1 METDLAPLL
10 ASVLLPSPSDLNLET
25 MTVDAPNKHITLEV
39 TAIQATPSCP
49 RCHTPSNRIHS
60 GYIRTLADLPWAET
74 TVCLHLQVRKCFCSN
89 PACPQRIFTE
99 RLPAVVAPWARRTQR
114 LAEQQRHIAL
124 ALAGA
129 PSQRL
134 SADLDCDAS
143 RDTFLRLVRTTPA
156 PDTPTPRCLGVDDWA
171 LRKGQTYAS
180 IVIDLERSIVIDLL
194 PDRSAETFAQWLLD
208 HPGVEIISRDRA
220 GSYAEGAS
228 EGAPDA
234 IQVAD
239 RWHLLKNL
247 GDALSSLFEMHRPAI
262 EQHLRPATKAL
273 AASENSSEKATPA
286 APDAAKAAPDQQAS
300 VVVPTIVGEPATE
313 VAPSRLPSI
322 PRRSPFSKQKQAEQE
337 QRLSRRHARYEEVC
351 RLREQGWTLSA
362 IADQLG
368 LDRNTVRKYVQAR
381 AFAQRQARGPQPS
394 LLDPYKPYILERS
407 PGGCHIGTVILRE
420 VEARGYRGGQ
430 TTLLAY
436 ITQLR
441 IASGLPLRTRC
452 GRQAAPIGEQS
463 ERLPSSRGLSWL
475 VLRKAETLDAEEHVR
490 LGQLGEVH
498 SEIATAMVL
507 AQEFATIVRERQH
520 EQLDSWLART
530 EQSGIAPL
538 LSFAKGIRRDYN
550 AVKAGVTLKY
560 SNGPTEG
567 HVNRLKMLKRHM
579 FGRAKLDLLKKRLM
593 AA

>member
-1 METDLAPLL
+1 MEIDLAPLL
-10 ASVLLPSPSDLNLET
+10 ASVLLPNTSDLNLET
-25 MTVDAPNKHITLEV
+25 MTVDAHNKHLTLEV

-60 GYIRTLADLPWAET
+60 GYIRTLADLPWADAS
-74 TVCLHLQVRKCFCSN
+74 VCLHLQVRKCFCSN

-99 RLPAVVAPWARRTQR
+99 RLPTVVAPWARRTQR
-114 LAEQQRHIAL
+114 LAEQQRHIGL
-124 ALAGA
+124 ALGGA
-129 PSQRL
+129 PSERL

-143 RDTFLRLVRTTPA
+143 RDTFLRLVRSTPA

-180 IVIDLERSIVIDLL
+180 IVIDLERSTVIDLL
-194 PDRSAETFAQWLLD
+194 PDRSAETFAQWLKD
-208 HPGVEIISRDRA
+208 HPGVEVISRDRA
-220 GSYAEGAS
+220 GNYAEGAS

-247 GDALSSLFEMHRPAI
+247 GDALTSLFETHREAI
-262 EQHLRPATKAL
+262 EQQLRPATEAL
-273 AASENSSEKATPA
+273 AASENSGEKATPP
-286 APDAAKAAPDQQAS
+286 APKAPPDQQTS
-300 VVVPTIVGEPATE
+300 VVMPPIPSEPSTGG
-313 VAPSRLPSI
+313 APSRPPSI
-322 PRRSPFSKQKQAEQE
+322 PRLSPLSKRKQAEQE
-337 QRLSRRHARYEEVC
+337 QRLSRRRARYEQVC

-381 AFAQRQARGPQPS
+381 AFPERQARARQPS
-394 LLDPYKPYILERS
+394 LLDPYKPYILERWN
-407 PGGCHIGTVILRE
+407 GGCHIGTVILRE
-420 VEARGYRGGQ
+420 VKERGYRGGQ

-441 IASGLPLRTRC
+441 IASGLPPKKRC
-452 GRQAAPIGEQS
+452 GGSAAPVNDPMMRI
-463 ERLPSSRGLSWL
+463 PSSRGLTWL
-475 VLRKAETLDAEEHVR
+475 VLRKSDTLDADEQEQLAR
-490 LGQLGEVH
+490 LREVH
-498 SEIATAMVL
+498 SEIATAISL
-507 AQEFATIVRERQH
+507 AQEFARMVRDRQH
-520 EQLDSWLART
+520 EQLDTWLERT

-538 LSFAKGIRRDYN
+538 LSFVKGLRRDYN

-567 HVNRLKMLKRHM
+567 HINRLKMLKRQM